1 MLAPQSE
8 ALGAEMSIHVPP
20 PVVIGA
26 EAWRLAIARFEAAP
40 HEPDGW
46 PAALRALAE
55 AAGADAARLYATQG
69 GERWL
74 IADSDPSCGR
84 PERLV
89 MRVAHGPH
97 PEVQLCLTGD
107 TEAVERAGPV
117 LAALVP
123 AVRTQLTVEFE
134 GLRIAV
140 AMLRRAGL
148 QPMVCGPDGA
158 LLHEAEP
165 LRPGPLRLSAGRI
178 AAVARDDD
186 AALRTAL
193 REAVVSGRDRVLVLG
208 RDSETPA
215 VVDVLP
221 PLAGH
226 GHRFRPYAVVL
237 LRGRVADGAQRAP
250 ILKQLYGLT
259 AAEASIALAVTE
271 GAPLGAIAARRGV
284 AASTVRAQVK
294 TIFAKVGVGRQVELV
309 QRLAAVC

>member
-1 MLAPQSE
+1 
-8 ALGAEMSIHVPP
+8 
-20 PVVIGA
+20 
-26 EAWRLAIARFEAAP
+26 
-40 HEPDGW
+40 
-46 PAALRALAE
+46 
-55 AAGADAARLYATQG
+55 
-69 GERWL
+69 
-74 IADSDPSCGR
+74 
-84 PERLV
+84 

-107 TEAVERAGPV
+107 AEAAARAGPM
-117 LAALVP
+117 LAALAP
-123 AVRTQLTVEFE
+123 AVRTQLTVEAE
-134 GLRIAV
+134 ALRIAI

-158 LLHEAEP
+158 LLQEAEA
-165 LRPGPLRLSAGRI
+165 LRVGPLRLSAGRLT
-178 AAVARDDD
+178 AAGAADD
-186 AALRTAL
+186 AALRTAV
-193 REAVVSGRDRVLVLG
+193 REAVLLGRDRVLLLG

-221 PLAGH
+221 PLAGG

-259 AAEASIALAVTE
+259 AAETSIALAVTE